1 MGQPSLFGRSILVVE
16 GEPFI
21 ACCLEMILHA
31 AGATVRRAAN
41 SCEGLSISDHP
52 ELSAAVLDFN
62 DGLRDCDVAIARRLT
77 ERGLPFVLYG
87 GHADG
92 RCEAWPDAPR
102 VSRLTSGIE
111 IIETLCALILPPQSK
126 PLPVVPSALG
136 APEAARPRSMP
147 ATADIDSLM
156 KRRGSRS
163 RPSGRR

>member
-1 MGQPSLFGRSILVVE
+1 MQPSSLSGRSILLVE

-31 AGATVRRAAN
+31 AGANVRRAAS

-62 DGLRDCDVAIARRLT
+62 DGLRDCDVGIAQRLA
-77 ERGLPFVLYG
+77 ERGLPFMLYG
-87 GHADG
+87 GHAGG
-92 RCEAWPDAPR
+92 RCEAWPDVPL

-111 IIETLCALILPPQSK
+111 IVETLCALILPPQSK

-136 APEAARPRSMP
+136 ASEADRPRTMP
-147 ATADIDSLM
+147 AMAGIESLM
-156 KRRGSRS
+156 RRRGSRT